1 MDLLLGADVFPYII
15 RNGRPENLLIEPVG
29 IETVFGLALM
39 DKSGNAN
46 PQKTTLVTASL
57 GSVDKALRRFWEI
70 EELPNILKTSPTEQQ
85 CGEIYCT
92 STTSQAD
99 SRYVVHL
106 PFNSR
111 PPQLG
116 QSRLESPR
124 ISIEQVAGTSPTIQC
139 CHARLPG

>member
-46 PQKTTLVTASL
+46 PKKTTLVTASL

-85 CGEIYCT
+85 CEEIY
-92 STTSQAD
+92 